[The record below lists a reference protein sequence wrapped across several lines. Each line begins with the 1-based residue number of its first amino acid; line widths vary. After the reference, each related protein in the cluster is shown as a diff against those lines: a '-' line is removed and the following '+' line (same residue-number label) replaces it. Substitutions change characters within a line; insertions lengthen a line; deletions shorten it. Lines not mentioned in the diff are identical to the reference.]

1 MATNILVTG
10 VNGDIGRCV
19 VHTALAQGKRVFATV
34 RNEAH
39 LNTFEPHERLQFLLM
54 HVDDPASVTSTY
66 QALDQ
71 RLEGEPLHAVIHC
84 AAIQSPA
91 CVEYMEPGHLEQ
103 TLRVNTVGSMMVMQ
117 GAIPRLRA
125 SGGNLVIASSI
136 WGIVSGPV
144 VAPYAPSKWALEAL
158 IQSARCE
165 TRGMG
170 FNISSANIGAVKSRM
185 LNAHVEAV
193 EKMVAEGSEELRRN
207 YGPCFDKHVATTKQ
221 FDSLAITAE
230 KVAAR
235 LLAIADQKNP
245 RASYTVGTDAWAL
258 RLINSLL
265 PRAVL
270 EKVLAG

>member
-19 VHTALAQGKRVFATV
+19 VHTALAQGKHVFATL

-39 LNTFEPHERLQFLLM
+39 LDTFEPHERLQFLLM
-54 HVDDPASVTSTY
+54 HVDDPASVTSAY

-91 CVEYMEPGHLEQ
+91 CVEYMEPDHLEQ

-117 GAIPRLRA
+117 GAFPRLRA

-136 WGIVSGPV
+136 WGIVSGPA

-158 IQSARCE
+158 IQAARCE

-193 EKMVAEGSEELRRN
+193 EKMMAEGPEELRRN
-207 YGPCFDKHVATTKQ
+207 YGLCFDRHVATTKQ

-235 LLAIADQKNP
+235 LLAIADKKNP
-245 RASYTVGTDAWAL
+245 RASYTVGTDARAL

>member
-1 MATNILVTG
+1 LATNILVTG

-19 VHTALAQGKRVFATV
+19 VHRALAQGKRVFATV

-39 LNTFEPHERLQFLLM
+39 IDTFDAHEHLSFLVM
-54 HVDDPASVTSTY
+54 HVDDPASVKSAYET
-66 QALDQ
+66 LDQ
-71 RLEGEPLHAVIHC
+71 QLGGEPLGAVIHC

-91 CVEYMEPGHLEQ
+91 CVEFMDPQHLEQ
-103 TLRVNTVGSMMVMQ
+103 TLRVNTIGSMLVMQ
-117 GAIPRLRA
+117 GAFPRLRV

-136 WGIVSGPV
+136 WGLVSGPA

-185 LNAHVEAV
+185 LNAHVGAV
-193 EKMVAEGSEELRRN
+193 EKMMADGPEELRQL
-207 YGPCFDKHVATTKQ
+207 YGPCFDKHMASTKQ
-221 FDSLAITAE
+221 FDSLAISAE
-230 KVAAR
+230 KVAER
-235 LLAIADQKNP
+235 LLKIADAKMP
-245 RASYTVGTDAWAL
+245 RASYTIGTDARAL
-258 RLINSLL
+258 RIIDSLL